1 MQAIR
6 KTVVG
11 SQHFLSHL
19 ETLARMQTNYLY
31 LEITKRMNPSSWT
44 QKAKLEVARI
54 LVFDEL
60 DHVLAD
66 GHRNICKKI
75 PIYLKL

>member
-1 MQAIR
+1 
-6 KTVVG
+6 
-11 SQHFLSHL
+11 
-19 ETLARMQTNYLY
+19 MQTNYLY
-31 LEITKRMNPSSWT
+31 LKITKRMNPSSWT